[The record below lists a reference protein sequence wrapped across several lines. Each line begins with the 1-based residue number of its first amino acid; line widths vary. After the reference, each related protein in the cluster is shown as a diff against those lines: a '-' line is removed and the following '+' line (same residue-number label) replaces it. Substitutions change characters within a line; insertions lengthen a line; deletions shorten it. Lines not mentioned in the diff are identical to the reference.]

1 MGLQLAIPLPLVRT
15 LLMLCVAAASCNC
28 AAAVTAHAA
37 GHATAA
43 PAAWHNASLSSAQRT
58 QSLLSELSLEEK
70 VSLLQVNQPRIERV
84 GLPAYNFGRE
94 CERGDTSG
102 KLGTAYPTGLAL
114 AGAFDVELVHAI
126 ALATA
131 LEVQCAATLALAPHF
146 ARARLQS
153 CRPRALLPVAVQAG

>member
-1 MGLQLAIPLPLVRT
+1 MAALSIL
-15 LLMLCVAAASCNC
+15 VAAATAAVN
-28 AAAVTAHAA
+28 AAAAA
-37 GHATAA
+37 PGASWHDATLTAA
-43 PAAWHNASLSSAQRT
+43 ARTESLIADLT
-58 QSLLSELSLEEK
+58 LNEK
-70 VSLLQVNQPRIERV
+70 VSLLQVSQPSVERI
-84 GLPAYNFGRE
+84 GLPGYDFGRE

-153 CRPRALLPVAVQAG
+153 CRPRALLPVAVQAGQFTARRHLGTSS